1 MTKKSGRLHARDVRA
16 DPICR
21 TQAGRAAIA
30 TRSIR
35 GEKRDARGVLLLLDH
50 YGPFRLAYLEALLRA
65 ADSRTSTDVVQ

>member
-35 GEKRDARGVLLLLDH
+35 GEKRDARGVLRLLDH
-50 YGPFRLAYLEALLRA
+50 YGPFRFTYLEALLHA
-65 ADSRTSTDVVQ
+65 ADARASKDVAQ